1 MHYYLLT
8 PRVLNLLLLGK
19 DYMILQL
26 TGKRIKQMHEGY
38 IKKKNK
44 NKARISQDRKK
55 KLFLLVLKLFSTPS
69 SSLPTAVLSNECLPD
84 LGGSF
89 LRPFPCA
96 SR

>member
-38 IKKKNK
+38 IKKKK
-44 NKARISQDRKK
+44 
-55 KLFLLVLKLFSTPS
+55 
-69 SSLPTAVLSNECLPD
+69 
-84 LGGSF
+84 
-89 LRPFPCA
+89 
-96 SR
+96 